1 MVDEVKLG
9 EIEFELLL
17 FEIILDLSKIIKE
30 FEVDVIES
38 LVEENVLIDVKI
50 VLGIF

>member
-1 MVDEVKLG
+1 MVNEVKLG

-50 VLGIF
+50 VLGKF